1 LIWHGPIGLGEVR
14 NGLVGSSSDQ
24 QRGENADDNE
34 SRVDG
39 RTGWCGVNNSDWC
52 FHDFWGQAASESCGG
67 EGGDSSGCCKDVGH
81 THLNF
86 PNFWFAI

>member
-24 QRGENADDNE
+24 QRSENADNYE
-34 SRVDG
+34 SRADG
-39 RTGWCGVNNSDWC
+39 RTGRSSVDNSDGC
-52 FHDFWGQAASESCGG
+52 FHDFWGQATSESSCG
-67 EGGDSSGCCKDVGH
+67 EGGNSSGCGKNIGH
-81 THLNF
+81 THLNY